1 MASRTTST
9 ATNSASKSALRA
21 ESKRAAYRQ
30 WLLTLIQGPTPG
42 LPDNLVAAMSKTA
55 SHRVGEHWLRVSSI
69 DRDGPRNEGDI
80 PHRQLPPR
88 HVLPPIC

>member
-1 MASRTTST
+1 MASRRTRT
-9 ATNSASKSALRA
+9 ATSSASKSALRA

-30 WLLTLIQGPTPG
+30 WLLTLIHGPTPG
-42 LPDNLVAAMSKTA
+42 LPDKLVAALSQPA
-55 SHRVGEHWLRVSSI
+55 NYRVAEHWLRVSSI
-69 DRDGPRNEGDI
+69 DRDGPRNEGEF